1 MHNAASM
8 FNTSSDTLL
17 IIALRDIQIED
28 RVGVMIYHSYI
39 VRVFSSST
47 RNFIGLL
54 VTFIHDALCVIR
66 Q

>member
-8 FNTSSDTLL
+8 FNTSSDTL